1 MTRAAS
7 IRPSDLLTLAWSS
20 LRRNRLR
27 SSLTILA
34 IAVGVAV
41 MVFLISLGLGLE
53 ELTIGSV
60 SKSAALHS
68 LSIGT
73 PNAEH
78 LPLTVQTLAKAGAVV
93 GVEQIFPQ
101 LTVDGQ
107 VSLSD
112 KIANVTVIGVDPTY
126 LQIDQNIRLT
136 SGRMYRA
143 DDTLTMIVTTGF
155 LKAYKLDLNKT
166 PLITFNLILNKEKFP
181 TLPTLS
187 EISVA
192 GVVNA
197 DSNLSV
203 YVPRVWL
210 ERVIGPDALP
220 PYSAAK
226 VHISNLDDIPRV
238 ADGIRRLGFRVDT
251 VTDTVSEIKKVFH
264 YVQITLGSL
273 GAVAIGVASI
283 GMFNTLTISLL
294 ERTKEIGIMKA
305 LGVRRGDIQR
315 LFLTEAALMGLI
327 GGLAGISL
335 AVILQQLTVFAF
347 TLLAQALQGT
357 VPQLFVNQP
366 LIFGA
371 FLAFS
376 IIIALLTGLYPARRA
391 MKLNPIEAIRFE

>member
-1 MTRAAS
+1 
-7 IRPSDLLTLAWSS
+7 
-20 LRRNRLR
+20 
-27 SSLTILA
+27 
-34 IAVGVAV
+34 

-60 SKSAALHS
+60 SRSAALHS

-78 LPLTVQTLAKAGAVV
+78 LPLNAQTLGKVGAVGGV
-93 GVEQIFPQ
+93 GQVFPQ

-107 VSLSD
+107 VSLNE
-112 KIANVTVIGVDPTY
+112 KLANVTLIGADPGF

-136 SGRMYRA
+136 SGRLYRA
-143 DDTLTMIVTTGF
+143 DDTSTMIVTTGF
-155 LKAYKLDLNKT
+155 LKAYKLDLKKT
-166 PLITFNLILNKEKFP
+166 PLITFDVLLNSEKYP
-181 TLPTLS
+181 GVPRLT
-187 EISVA
+187 EVSVA
-192 GVVNA
+192 GVVDA

-203 YVPRVWL
+203 YVPRMWL
-210 ERVIGPDALP
+210 EGLIGQTNLP

-226 VHISNLDDIPRV
+226 VRVENLDDVQKV

-251 VTDTVSEIKKVFH
+251 VTDTVTEIKKVFR

-273 GAVAIGVASI
+273 GAVAVGVASI

-305 LGVRRGDIQR
+305 LGVRKGDIRR

-327 GGLAGISL
+327 GGVTGISL
-335 AVILQQLTVFAF
+335 AVILQQLTIFAF

-357 VPQLFVNQP
+357 VPALFVNEP
-366 LIFGA
+366 SVFAG
-371 FLAFS
+371 FLAFAVV
-376 IIIALLTGLYPARRA
+376 IALLTGFYPARRA